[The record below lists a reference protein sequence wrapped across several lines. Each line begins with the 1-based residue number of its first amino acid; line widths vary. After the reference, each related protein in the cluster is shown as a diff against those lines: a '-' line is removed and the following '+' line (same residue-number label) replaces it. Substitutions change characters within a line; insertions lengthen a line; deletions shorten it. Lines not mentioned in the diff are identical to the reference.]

1 MNSYDFKDRVVVVT
15 GGAGG
20 FGKAIAAR
28 LLESGAQ
35 VELWDINA
43 EALEAANQE
52 LAGGARVGVCAI
64 DLTDNGAV
72 HAAVKE
78 VMTRRGRIDG
88 LVHSAG
94 ITGPTMPLADYPV
107 ADWERVIQTNLVS
120 TFHVNQ
126 AVVKVMIAAGYG
138 RIVNVASIAAKE
150 GNPNASAYGAAK
162 AGVLALTKSLGKETA
177 TLDIAVNA
185 ITPAAART
193 KLFDQMPQSQIDYML
208 AKIPRGRFVE
218 VDEVVSMTC
227 WLLSQENSC
236 ATGAVFDLS
245 AGRATY

>member
-1 MNSYDFKDRVVVVT
+1 MNAYDFKNRVVVIT

-20 FGKAIAAR
+20 FGKGIAAR
-28 LLESGAQ
+28 LLASGASI
-35 VELWDINA
+35 ELWDIDA
-43 EALEAANQE
+43 GALDAASQE
-52 LAGGARVGVCAI
+52 LNGGDRVGTRSI
-64 DLTDNGAV
+64 DLTDNAAV
-72 HAAVKE
+72 HDAVRD
-78 VMTRRGRIDG
+78 VMARRGRIDG

-94 ITGPTMPLADYPV
+94 ITGPTTPLADYPE
-107 ADWERVIQTNLVS
+107 DWNRVIQTNLVS

-126 AVVKVMIAAGYG
+126 AVVKVMIAADYG

-162 AGVLALTKSLGKETA
+162 AGMLALTKSLGKETA
-177 TLDIAVNA
+177 TLNIAVNA

-193 KLFDQMPQSQIDYML
+193 KMFDQMPQAQIDYML
-208 AKIPRGRFVE
+208 SKIPRGRFVE
-218 VDEVVSMTC
+218 VDEVVSMVC
-227 WLLSQENSC
+227 WLLSEENSC